1 MKKNNLINDKGK
13 IVKKKEYE
21 DDELILY
28 GSPKEVFIGDADMT
42 KGGYVKNDIVKRS
55 YKYTDKSG
63 KQQTRYRYV
72 IKKLSDAARKR
83 KSKK

>member
-21 DDELILY
+21 DELILY
-28 GSPKEVFIGDADMT
+28 GSSKEVFIGDADMT